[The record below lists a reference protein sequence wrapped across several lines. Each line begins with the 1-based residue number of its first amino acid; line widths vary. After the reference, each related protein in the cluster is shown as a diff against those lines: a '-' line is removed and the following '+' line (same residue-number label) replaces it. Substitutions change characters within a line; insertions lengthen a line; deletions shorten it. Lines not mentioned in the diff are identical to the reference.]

1 MRFLLAALFLFSASV
16 LAQDVMAQ
24 SVNVVDY
31 GAVGDGI
38 TNDSAAIQAAI
49 NFQRDAPGGG
59 EVYVPAGT
67 YLVNDLRLYS
77 DITLRGAGP
86 TASILK
92 HTGGSD
98 YYVVR
103 VNGSGA
109 GTPDIADN
117 QRNIFIRDLQLRGTV
132 DEGDTFNQHR
142 HLLFLSAVSDI
153 LIENV
158 YFIGMRGDGIYVG
171 SDNTLG
177 NERHNT
183 NVTIRG
189 CFFDGLIN
197 NNRQAISIIDGDNI
211 LIENNVFDRISRPD
225 MPGVIDIEPNTA
237 SEAFYIV
244 NNIVINN
251 NTFRR
256 SNGLS
261 AILWWTPYLR
271 TTRYGYNFT
280 VTNNIFEAS
289 VNTNSGMPVI
299 GIYTGQTAEDPPMS
313 IIIEGN
319 TILAAND
326 RWLGLSN
333 VFNNVSVRNNIV
345 KNGRGAELGYLWRAD
360 GNHGTAI
367 EDAVFANN
375 YFENF
380 NSWNFLSFWNPKN
393 VTIENNTF
401 ANFTL
406 PSPPPTPYTFI
417 YFNTAWQSDS
427 NVSIRNNLGYRGD
440 TVGTIHWTN
449 TYTSGMSGYSS
460 DPDLYYN
467 NQTLSGWPPQLYL
480 SGLLP
485 ASGSQIA
492 RSTNRA
498 QLQVETTV
506 AASCRWS
513 YRPNVDWN
521 NMTEYV
527 STGELVHS
535 GTLPVVSGGVYRV
548 CSRCYDSSRAEYSAD
563 SCTSFSVEVNPKF
576 MVW

>member
-1 MRFLLAALFLFSASV
+1 MKVSWYDGLIACLLLVFSAH
-16 LAQDVMAQ
+16 ATA
-24 SVNVVDY
+24 VNVMDY
-31 GAVGDGI
+31 GAIGDGI
-38 TNDSAAIQAAI
+38 TNDNAAIQSAI

-98 YYVVR
+98 NYIVS
-103 VNGSGA
+103 VNRGSG

-117 QRNIFIRDLQLRGTV
+117 ERNIIIRDIQLRGTV
-132 DEGDTFNQHR
+132 DTDGFSEHR
-142 HLLFLSAVSDI
+142 HLLNLNAASDV
-153 LIENV
+153 LVENV
-158 YFIGMRGDGIYVG
+158 HFIAMRGDGIY
-171 SDNTLG
+171 LG
-177 NERHNT
+177 GGNVPDIERHNT

-197 NNRQAISIIDGDNI
+197 DNRQAISIIDGDNI

-225 MPGVIDIEPNTA
+225 MPGVIDIEPNNF
-237 SEAFYIV
+237 SEAYYIV

-256 SNGLS
+256 SNGLT
-261 AILWWTPYLR
+261 AVLWWTPSIR

-280 VTNNIFEAS
+280 VTNNIFEES
-289 VNTNSGMPVI
+289 VNTNGMPVI
-299 GIYTGQTAEDPPMS
+299 GVYTGQMAEDPPMS
-313 IIIEGN
+313 VVIEDN
-319 TILAAND
+319 TILAANE
-326 RWLGLSN
+326 RSFEISR
-333 VFNNVSVRNNIV
+333 VFNNVSIRRNII
-345 KNGRGAELGYLWRAD
+345 KNGRGSRLGYRWTS
-360 GNHGTAI
+360 GHPTGETAF
-367 EDAVFANN
+367 EDAVISNN

-380 NSWNFLSFWNPKN
+380 NDWFFLRLYNPKN

-417 YFNTAWQSDS
+417 YFNTAWESDS

-449 TYTSGMSGYSS
+449 TYTSGMGGYSS

-467 NQTLSGWPPQLYL
+467 NQTLSGLPPQLYL

-485 ASGSQIA
+485 ASGSKIA

-506 AASCRWS
+506 SASCRWS
-513 YRPNVDWN
+513 HRPNVDWN
-521 NMTEYV
+521 NMTEYA

-548 CSRCYDSSRAEYSAD
+548 CSRCYDSSRVEYSAD